1 MQIPSL
7 VLLERKELF
16 KNHHVQQVEIKKV
29 TKITSLKCN
38 QKQKTFRTKIWT

>member
-7 VLLERKELF
+7 VLLEQKELF
-16 KNHHVQQVEIKKV
+16 KNHRVQQVQIKKV
-29 TKITSLKCN
+29 AKITSLKSN